1 MILAT
6 LCYVKQNGKT
16 LMVHRNKKPNDIHAG
31 KWNGLGGKFE
41 AGETPEEC
49 IKREVQEEAGLLIQN
64 PFLHGLLMFPNF
76 KGNDW
81 YVFVFTA
88 NEFDGELLESSPEG
102 RLEWI
107 DDDKLTSLNLWES
120 DHIFLP
126 WLGEGKF
133 FSAKFAYDGDVMQ
146 SYNVTFHEHLK

>member
-16 LMVHRNKKPNDIHAG
+16 LMVHRNKKPDDIHAG
-31 KWNGLGGKFE
+31 KWNGLGGKFD

-49 IKREVQEEAGLLIQN
+49 IKREVEEEAGLVIQN
-64 PFLHGLLMFPNF
+64 PRLHGLLLFTNF

-88 NEFDGELLESSPEG
+88 REFSGELSASSPEG
-102 RLEWI
+102 RLEWV
-107 DDDKLTSLNLWES
+107 DDDKLTRLNLWES
-120 DHIFLP
+120 DLIFLP
-126 WLGEGKF
+126 WLEAGKF
-133 FSAKFAYDGDVMQ
+133 FSAKFEYDGDTMLGHEV
-146 SYNVTFHEHLK
+146 NFH

>member
-6 LCYVKQNGKT
+6 LCYVKQNGCT
-16 LMVHRNKKPNDIHAG
+16 LMLHRIKKPNDMHEG

-49 IKREVQEEAGLLIQN
+49 VRREVEEEAGLVLQN
-64 PFLHGLLMFPNF
+64 PRLHGLLMFPNF

-88 NEFDGELLESSPEG
+88 TEFSGELIDSPEG
-102 RLEWI
+102 HLEWI
-107 DDDKLTSLNLWES
+107 PDEKLTGLNLWES

-126 WLGEGKF
+126 WLESREF
-133 FSAKFAYDGDVMQ
+133 FSAKFEYLGDVMQ
-146 SYNVTFHEHLK
+146 RYEVNFH

>member
-6 LCYVKQNGKT
+6 LCYVEQDGRT
-16 LMVHRNKKPNDIHAG
+16 LMVFRDKKANDIHEG

-49 IKREVQEEAGLLIQN
+49 VRREVREEAGLVIRN
-64 PFLHGLLMFPNF
+64 PRLHGLLMFPKF

-88 NEFDGELLESSPEG
+88 TEFSGELIESPEG

-107 DDDKLTSLNLWES
+107 DDDRFAGLNLWES
-120 DHIFLP
+120 DRIFLP
-126 WLGEGKF
+126 WIQEGRF
-133 FSAKFAYDGDVMQ
+133 FSAKFEYEGDEMRDY
-146 SYNVTFHEHLK
+146 SVTFY